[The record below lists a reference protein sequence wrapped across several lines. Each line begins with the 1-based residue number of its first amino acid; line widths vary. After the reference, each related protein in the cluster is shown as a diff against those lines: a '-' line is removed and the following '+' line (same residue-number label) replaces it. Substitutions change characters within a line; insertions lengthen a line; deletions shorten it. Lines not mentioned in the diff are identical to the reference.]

1 MKLFIGL
8 LIKIGLFIMDL
19 FAKPKLIL
27 IKYGRKHLFK
37 VSMTTSF
44 ILLTSSTKADEPLP
58 NLPALSINILSKAS
72 IIP

>member
-1 MKLFIGL
+1 
-8 LIKIGLFIMDL
+8 MDL

-58 NLPALSINILSKAS
+58 NLPALSINILSKS
-72 IIP
+72 LPIPIA